1 MPLAFWI
8 HHLNPFLG
16 PHWGNL
22 GIRYYGLS
30 YILGFLTAAGLLQ
43 YYSKRGINP
52 LPRERV
58 GDLMVTLVFGVLL
71 GGRLGYFL
79 FYRFDLLQVDP
90 LALFRVWEGGMASHG
105 GMIGV
110 TVALIWF
117 SKSEKIPLLNLSDL
131 VVCVAPAG
139 LFFGRI
145 ANFINGELWG
155 RISVVPWAVIFPQSA
170 VEGTPISMIPPR
182 HPSQLYEATLEGIIL
197 FIYLQLR
204 LWKSTVHKTKP
215 GHLVGEFFIGYAC
228 VRAIGEYFR
237 EPDAG
242 LIMGLSRGT
251 FYSLFL
257 IVAGIGFISTSH
269 LKKAK

>member
-155 RISVVPWAVIFPQSA
+155 RISVMP
-170 VEGTPISMIPPR
+170 
-182 HPSQLYEATLEGIIL
+182 
-197 FIYLQLR
+197 
-204 LWKSTVHKTKP
+204 
-215 GHLVGEFFIGYAC
+215 
-228 VRAIGEYFR
+228 
-237 EPDAG
+237 
-242 LIMGLSRGT
+242 
-251 FYSLFL
+251 
-257 IVAGIGFISTSH
+257 
-269 LKKAK
+269 